1 MAKYV
6 LMYEGAVLPG
16 IPDDEPADEVGYQ
29 PFTNLKRAM
38 TAREEWAAEL
48 GGCAGN
54 VQEDDI
60 AIVKLVT
67 RPQGAG

>member
-29 PFTNLKRAM
+29 PFTNLKLAM

-54 VQEDDI
+54 VQE
-60 AIVKLVT
+60 
-67 RPQGAG
+67 